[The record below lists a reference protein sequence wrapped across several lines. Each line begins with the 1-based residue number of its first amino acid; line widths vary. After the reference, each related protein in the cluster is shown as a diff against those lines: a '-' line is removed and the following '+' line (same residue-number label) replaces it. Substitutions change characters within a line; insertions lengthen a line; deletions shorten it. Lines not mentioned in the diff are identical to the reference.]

1 MELFKS
7 GERLK
12 SCRVKLPLKESL
24 ASWRKPHEA
33 QYRKAQSLA
42 LGAQY
47 SQYSHLCSLVAA
59 EPWGY
64 PERLE
69 YTLEQN
75 KNFHVSVSAQFNSVF
90 YLQELQWL
98 SEFEHA

>member
-1 MELFKS
+1 M
-7 GERLK
+7 
-12 SCRVKLPLKESL
+12 KLNIGK
-24 ASWRKPHEA
+24 
-33 QYRKAQSLA
+33 YRA
-42 LGAQY
+42 LHLGL
-47 SQYSHLCSLVAA
+47 SIPTHLCSLVAA